1 MMDYFLMREVL
12 FSSLLVGIFGAG
24 YIGIRPAS
32 QNKCRYEDI
41 QEAHFSYELKN
52 CEGPDLWCN
61 VHQCWSTCGS
71 DVRQSPINIDTSQTT
86 KRHFDDLTFLNL
98 HQRVPARIFNNGHA
112 PNFDVLIQSNKHNN
126 IILTNVPMRKD
137 KKYIFAQIHVH
148 LGKDGDRNQRDNSE
162 SDVNNHEG
170 SEHSINDKFY
180 PMEAH
185 LVFYDMGF
193 DSIKKA
199 KPAKDGL
206 VVLAVMIKVQ
216 EKEEEEEQEQEQDE
230 QEQKEEQ
237 EQEEEQEEQEQ
248 KEEEEEICNIKE
260 LELMNHRYSKD
271 GCYSSEKTE
280 TCYRQKC
287 QKKRSKCKVRFA
299 KRLSDYMERYYE
311 EIREHDPVD
320 LNGLKGAEKE
330 DDEYYC
336 GDHPDLGFIYS
347 NCIKN
352 STTTTT
358 HYKTVECGISPLDA
372 LPCDQSFYT
381 YGGSLTTPP
390 CYETVQWIVY
400 KCPIAVSKK
409 AYRNLQ
415 LVQDSN
421 RKPLKTLGV
430 KRLLMTN
437 NETVEVFRNCD

>member
-1 MMDYFLMREVL
+1 M
-12 FSSLLVGIFGAG
+12 
-24 YIGIRPAS
+24 
-32 QNKCRYEDI
+32 
-41 QEAHFSYELKN
+41 
-52 CEGPDLWCN
+52 
-61 VHQCWSTCGS
+61 
-71 DVRQSPINIDTSQTT
+71 
-86 KRHFDDLTFLNL
+86 
-98 HQRVPARIFNNGHA
+98 
-112 PNFDVLIQSNKHNN
+112 
-126 IILTNVPMRKD
+126 
-137 KKYIFAQIHVH
+137 HVH
-148 LGKDGDRNQRDNSE
+148 LGKDGDHYQRDNSE

-170 SEHSINDKFY
+170 SEHSINEKFY

-185 LVFYDMGF
+185 LVFYDMSF

-206 VVLAVMIKVQ
+206 VVLAVMIKNQ
-216 EKEEEEEQEQEQDE
+216 
-230 QEQKEEQ
+230 
-237 EQEEEQEEQEQ
+237 
-248 KEEEEEICNIKE
+248 
-260 LELMNHRYSKD
+260 RYSKD

-320 LNGLKGAEKE
+320 LNGLKGAEHE

-336 GDHPDLGFIYS
+336 GDHPDMDFIYS

-352 STTTTT
+352 SSTTTT

-390 CYETVQWIVY
+390 CYETVQWVVY

-430 KRLLMTN
+430 KRLLMSN